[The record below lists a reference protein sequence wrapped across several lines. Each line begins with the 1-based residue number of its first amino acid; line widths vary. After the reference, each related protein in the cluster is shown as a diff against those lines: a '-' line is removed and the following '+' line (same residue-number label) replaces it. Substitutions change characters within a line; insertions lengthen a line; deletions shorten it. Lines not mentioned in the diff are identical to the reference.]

1 MKKNELFPHVSLRHI
16 CLLLIICFCY
26 ITQSA
31 VVALAK
37 GNGDSAPPPR
47 PVARLI
53 GSIRPSTTT
62 TISRTNADAA
72 PPVTRPRA
80 VLIAAN
86 SKPLAIAIT
95 APVRVAAAA
104 ASMTAATS
112 VERRAF
118 DMINEQ
124 RIANNEQPFVW
135 DAELTSMARIHSE
148 HMATQN
154 FFNHVGPDGQDVVAR
169 AHACDIYGWQ
179 ALGENISY
187 NQGYDDPAAFAV
199 ERWMKSTKHRTN
211 ILNNQFSRAGLGVA
225 RAADGRIFFTQV
237 FAAR

>member
-1 MKKNELFPHVSLRHI
+1 MKKINLFPHASTRHI

-26 ITQSA
+26 LTQSA
-31 VVALAK
+31 AVALAK
-37 GNGDSAPPPR
+37 GNGESIPPPR

-53 GSIRPSTTT
+53 GSIRPSTTI
-62 TISRTNADAA
+62 ISRNADAA
-72 PPVTRPRA
+72 PATRPRA

-86 SKPLAIAIT
+86 SKPVALGII
-95 APVRVAAAA
+95 APVRASAA
-104 ASMTAATS
+104 ASMIAATS

-135 DAELTSMARIHSE
+135 DAELTRMARIHSE
-148 HMATQN
+148 HMATQD
-154 FFNHVGPDGQDVVAR
+154 FFNHVGPDGQDTIAR
-169 AHACDIYGWQ
+169 AHACEIYGWQ
-179 ALGENISY
+179 ALGENIAY

>member
-1 MKKNELFPHVSLRHI
+1 MRNFDLFPHASTQRI
-16 CLLLIICFCY
+16 CLLSIICFCY
-26 ITQSA
+26 ITQSTT
-31 VVALAK
+31 ALAN
-37 GNGDSAPPPR
+37 GNGDNALPPR

-62 TISRTNADAA
+62 TISRTDADAA
-72 PPVTRPRA
+72 PVTRPRA
-80 VLIAAN
+80 TLSASN
-86 SKPLAIAIT
+86 SKPVANSLT

-104 ASMTAATS
+104 ASMIVATS
-112 VERRAF
+112 DERRAF

-135 DAELTSMARIHSE
+135 DAELTRMARIHSE
-148 HMATQN
+148 NMATQN
-154 FFNHVGPDGQDVVAR
+154 FFNHVGPDGQDTVAR
-169 AHACDIYGWQ
+169 AHACEIYGWH
-179 ALGENISY
+179 ALGENIAY
-187 NQGYDDPAAFAV
+187 NQGFDDPAAFAV

-211 ILNNQFSRAGLGVA
+211 ILNNQFSHAGLGVA

>member
-1 MKKNELFPHVSLRHI
+1 MRNFDLFPHASTRHI

-26 ITQSA
+26 LTQTAS
-31 VVALAK
+31 ALAN
-37 GNGDSAPPPR
+37 GNGESVPPPR

-62 TISRTNADAA
+62 ISRNADAA
-72 PPVTRPRA
+72 PATRPRA

-86 SKPLAIAIT
+86 S
-95 APVRVAAAA
+95 APVASGRIAPVATAATAATA

-112 VERRAF
+112 VERRTF

-135 DAELTSMARIHSE
+135 DAELTRMARIHSE

-154 FFNHVGPDGQDVVAR
+154 FFNHVGPDGQDTVAR
-169 AHACDIYGWQ
+169 AHACEIYGWK
-179 ALGENISY
+179 ALGENIAY
-187 NQGYDDPAAFAV
+187 NQGFDDPAAFAV

>member
-1 MKKNELFPHVSLRHI
+1 VKKFNLFSHASTRHL

-26 ITQSA
+26 IAQSTA
-31 VVALAK
+31 ILAN
-37 GNGDSAPPPR
+37 GNGDSAPSPR

-53 GSIRPSTTT
+53 SSIRPPTTT
-62 TISRTNADAA
+62 TATSRSTDTA
-72 PPVTRPRA
+72 PATRPRA

-86 SKPLAIAIT
+86 SAPSAQRSMVASIA
-95 APVRVAAAA
+95 ASAAVS

-118 DMINEQ
+118 DLINEQ
-124 RIANNEQPFVW
+124 RVANNEQPFVW
-135 DAELTSMARIHSE
+135 DAELTRMARIHSE

-154 FFNHVGPDGQDVVAR
+154 FFNHVGPDGQDTVAR
-169 AHACDIYGWQ
+169 AHACEIYGWH
-179 ALGENISY
+179 ALGENIAY
-187 NQGYDDPAAFAV
+187 NQGFDDPAAFAV
-199 ERWMKSTKHRTN
+199 ERWMNSTKHRTN